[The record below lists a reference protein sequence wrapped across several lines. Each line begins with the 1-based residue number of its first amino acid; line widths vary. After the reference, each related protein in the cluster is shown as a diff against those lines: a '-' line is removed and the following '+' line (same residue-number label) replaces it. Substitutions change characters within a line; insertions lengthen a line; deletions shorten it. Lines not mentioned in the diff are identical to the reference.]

1 MATNQIFSPQN
12 VSMNQMFI
20 NALIN
25 KKAVEGYVVR
35 MFPQLNIWNMLAKKY
50 NAPKQSMGN
59 TTYQMERLGNT
70 YVGTTIAT
78 HSLVNGVLTLT
89 FGNTQYAGF
98 RKGDLAKAASGV
110 YGYVTSAT
118 SGGMAMVFQASPI
131 DGITAFDDAV
141 DFLAGEAV
149 SSRGD
154 ARNVAD
160 PNMLKDRL
168 VEEPIPFYNN
178 IGLQSET
185 AAFTAN
191 EGWEQTYLEN
201 VGGTTYQIDA
211 QLKAA
216 MLRINMNFAVR
227 TYDSIAANR
236 NGVITSDGMEQQ
248 IKKGGGYIN
257 SHAGAPSESGL
268 QAFID
273 GMIENGGMNGNK
285 VACVCGNRYIGGIQ
299 RNILAAKVTTAGN
312 TNTFEIAKGIDGY
325 MYAYNGVTV
334 EFWPDPLFLNSNA
347 FPRSA
352 STTLQQ
358 YNNTGFWFSTAD
370 AVTNK
375 GTVPWLQEKYY
386 GPTDMIITQSNS
398 ILDKEGN
405 PRQGG
410 TDGQL
415 QYSETV
421 IYNKT
426 LQLGNPAS
434 CGIDVGI
441 NN

>member
-1 MATNQIFSPQN
+1 MATNQTFSPQN

-20 NALIN
+20 NALID
-25 KKAVEGYVVR
+25 KKAVEGYVVQ
-35 MFPQLNIWNMLAKKY
+35 MFPQLNIWNLLAKKY
-50 NAPKQSMGN
+50 NAPKQSVGKQ
-59 TTYQMERLGNT
+59 TYQMERLGNT

-78 HSLVNGVLTLT
+78 HVLSNGVLTLT
-89 FGNTQYAGF
+89 FDNTQYSGF
-98 RKGDLAKAASGV
+98 RKGDIAKAASGV
-110 YGYVTSAT
+110 YGYVVAAPM
-118 SGGMAMVFQASPI
+118 GGVSMTFQASPI
-131 DGITAFDDAV
+131 AGVTAFDDAV
-141 DFLAGEAV
+141 DFLATEAI

-154 ARNVAD
+154 ARNVND

-168 VEEPIPFYNN
+168 VEEPQYFTNN
-178 IGLQSET
+178 IGLMTEI
-185 AAFTAN
+185 AAYTGIEA
-191 EGWEQTYLEN
+191 WEQTYLDN
-201 VGGTTYQIDA
+201 VGGKTYQMDA

-216 MLRINMNFAVR
+216 MLRISMNYAVR
-227 TYDSIAANR
+227 CYDSIGAVQ
-236 NGVITSDGMEQQ
+236 NGVITADGFEQQ

-257 SHAGAPSESGL
+257 GHAGAPTESGL

-273 GMIENGGMNGNK
+273 GMIENGAMNGNK

-312 TNTFEIAKGIDGY
+312 TNTFEISKGIDGY

-347 FPRSA
+347 FPRSV

-370 AVTNK
+370 AITNK

-398 ILDKEGN
+398 ILDKDGN

-415 QYSETV
+415 QYSESV

-426 LQLGNPAS
+426 MQLANPAS
-434 CGIDVGI
+434 CGIDVGT
-441 NN
+441 N